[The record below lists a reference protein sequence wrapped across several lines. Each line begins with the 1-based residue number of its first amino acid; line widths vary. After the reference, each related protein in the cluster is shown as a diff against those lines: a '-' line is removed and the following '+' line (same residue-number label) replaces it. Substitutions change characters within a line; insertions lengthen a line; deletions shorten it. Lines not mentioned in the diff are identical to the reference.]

1 MNADY
6 DRLMTLVSTLAIRNN
21 NGWEVLLAQKN
32 IIDFRR
38 TLQPNNHT
46 LHICENPGEYVIPG
60 RRISEK
66 EKARLSHT
74 AVRVF
79 CEAVALPLPQ
89 TATVQQFYNVRDEA
103 YFWLLWAEDNWW
115 MRLSDDH
122 ELQEKNQYFLE
133 RDAAVS
139 IETDTGRLVSNW
151 SWEHY
156 GEVHM
161 LLWTPINNALDYFN
175 PYVSLS
181 AWQEGQYVLAQHS
194 MPAYSES
201 YPLIEIFRN
210 RRMPSEWSDG
220 PLQYLMQN
228 PMVTNIQVYQGP
240 DRKHPVLMGGSGQI
254 IYSHGRVNLKAEK
267 LTLIK
272 NPELGVSYF
281 VVAFNGPEL
290 VLHQTMVYVGFRND
304 SYKFSSDIASNDL
317 KTAEGS
323 SAPDPLTDL

>member
-1 MNADY
+1 
-6 DRLMTLVSTLAIRNN
+6 MTLAYTLAIRNN

-38 TLQPNNHT
+38 TLQANNRT
-46 LHICENPGEYVIPG
+46 LYICENPGEYVIPG
-60 RRISEK
+60 REISEK
-66 EKARLSHT
+66 EREKLSHT

-79 CEAVALPLPQ
+79 CEAVQVQIPES
-89 TATVQQFYNVRDEA
+89 ATVQQFFNVRDEA

-115 MRLSDDH
+115 MQLQDDD
-122 ELQEKNQYFLE
+122 ELREKNRYFLE
-133 RDAAVS
+133 RDGAVS
-139 IETDTGRLVSNW
+139 IDTDTGRLVSSW

-175 PYVSLS
+175 PNDSLS

-194 MPAYSES
+194 MPAYTRS
-201 YPLIEIFRN
+201 YPLIEVFRN
-210 RRMPSEWSDG
+210 RRLPSEWSDSA
-220 PLQYLMQN
+220 LQYLAQN
-228 PMVTNIQVYQGP
+228 PMVTNIQVYQKP

-254 IYSHGRVNLKAEK
+254 VYSKGRAYLKGDK

-272 NPELGVSYF
+272 KPELGATYF

-290 VLHQTMVYVGFRND
+290 VLHQTMVYVGTCNE
-304 SYKFSSDIASNDL
+304 SHKFSSEISATEL
-317 KTAEGS
+317 ETHEGWS
-323 SAPDPLTDL
+323 ITSGPHDPLTDL